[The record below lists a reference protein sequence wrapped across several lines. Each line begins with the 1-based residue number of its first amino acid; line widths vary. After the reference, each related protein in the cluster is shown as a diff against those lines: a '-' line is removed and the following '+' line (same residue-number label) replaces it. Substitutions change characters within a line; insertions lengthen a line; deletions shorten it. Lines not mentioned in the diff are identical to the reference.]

1 MWSQSPVWG
10 NFLPAE
16 GHAPAFEICLF
27 THTDIGVGLDD
38 DGPGSLELGR
48 LTLLPGWASNI
59 PLLCLL
65 QYKPG
70 MGQGRRVAEVSGF
83 LGTQCYVSSA
93 EERHGG
99 PFRVQRSWNLK
110 AAGLLSL
117 RASLG
122 PEWEWLWRGHHPQAL
137 GCLPGVA
144 NRTRWSWDKIQRGF
158 LDIRTF

>member
-10 NFLPAE
+10 NSLPAE

-27 THTDIGVGLDD
+27 TRTDIGIGLDD
-38 DGPGSLELGR
+38 DGPGSSELGG
-48 LTLLPGWASNI
+48 LTLLPGWASNT

-83 LGTQCYVSSA
+83 LGTQWYVNSA

-99 PFRVQRSWNLK
+99 PFRVQWSWNLK

-122 PEWEWLWRGHHPQAL
+122 PEWEWLWRGHPQAL

-144 NRTRWSWDKIQRGF
+144 NRTRWSWGKIQRGF